1 MNVENEII
9 EILKNAPRIDKMV
22 QELKQELKA
31 RVASIPF
38 RGEVIS
44 DGENGKPFFGIQ
56 KASNLFTKWSPTY
69 HIPKAQAQAVEYRL
83 SKCKTPNSVCVAIRE
98 MIKKKWVAND
108 SIRYAFYYGRVT
120 YLNNE
125 TLEVLRNS
133 EIGKYALA
141 HAPQK
146 EKEQGAAA

>member
-9 EILKNAPRIDKMV
+9 EFLESAPRIDKMV
-22 QELKQELKA
+22 QELVQELKA
-31 RVASIPF
+31 RVAAVPF

-44 DGENGKPFFGIQ
+44 DGENGKPFFGIIE
-56 KASNLFTKWSPTY
+56 ASNLFPKWSPSY
-69 HIPKAQAQAVEYRL
+69 HVSKVQAQAVVYRL

-98 MIKKKWVAND
+98 MIKKKWIAND
-108 SIRYAFYYGRVT
+108 SCRYAFYYGRVT

-125 TLEVLRNS
+125 TLAVLRNS

-141 HAPQK
+141 HPPQK
-146 EKEQGAAA
+146 GNKQGAAA